1 MTKRFLA
8 AFFLSVTGTIAAV
21 AEPLVHLD
29 GDSSYALGIV
39 IGSQMEQLGI
49 GYDEQSF
56 SGGFYR
62 HMTGANTLSID
73 EAIAR
78 VSSAFSLGSVEN
90 ASTLDGDTSY
100 ALGVAIA
107 NQLTDDG
114 VTIGFNVEQFANGL
128 ASIRSGSSVIAV
140 DEAVEKVEGIIAA
153 ASETAAKENLEKSEE
168 FMTANAKKSG
178 VSTTDS
184 GLQYAVVL
192 TGGGK
197 RPTEDSIVTVN
208 YEGRLI
214 DGTVFD
220 SSYERGEPAE
230 FPLADVIQG
239 WTEGIQLM
247 NVGSKFT
254 FFIPPNLGYGDM
266 AGIPIPPNS
275 VLIFDVELL
284 KIETEEN
291 AD

>member
-1 MTKRFLA
+1 MTKRFFTA
-8 AFFLSVTGTIAAV
+8 IFLSITGVVVCA
-21 AEPLVHLD
+21 AEPLVTLD
-29 GDSSYALGIV
+29 GDASYALGVV

-49 GYDEQSF
+49 GFNEQSF
-56 SGGFYR
+56 SSGFYE
-62 HMTGANTLSID
+62 HMNGNSTLSID
-73 EAIAR
+73 EAIAL
-78 VSSAFSLGSVEN
+78 VSAAFAPGSLESASSLGSD
-90 ASTLDGDTSY
+90 ASY

-114 VTIGFNVEQFANGL
+114 VTLGFDSEQFSNGL
-128 ASIRSGSSVIAV
+128 TSIRSGSSVIAV
-140 DEAVEKVEGIIAA
+140 NEAVEKVEGLIAA
-153 ASETAAKENLEKSEE
+153 ASEIAAKENLEKSEE
-168 FMTANAKKSG
+168 FMTTNAKKSG
-178 VSTTDS
+178 VATTDS

-192 TGGGK
+192 KGGGEQPK
-197 RPTEDSIVTVN
+197 ETSIVTVN

-220 SSYERGEPAE
+220 SSYERGEPAQ
-230 FPLADVIQG
+230 FPLAEVIQG

-247 NVGSKFT
+247 RVGSKFT

-284 KIETEEN
+284 KIEN
-291 AD
+291 

>member
-1 MTKRFLA
+1 MTKRFFTA
-8 AFFLSVTGTIAAV
+8 IFLSIMGVILFA
-21 AEPLVHLD
+21 AEPLVTLD
-29 GDSSYALGIV
+29 GDASYALGVV

-49 GYDEQSF
+49 GFDEQRF
-56 SGGFYR
+56 SSGFYE
-62 HMTGANTLSID
+62 HMGGSSTLGVD
-73 EAIAR
+73 EAIAL
-78 VSSAFSLGSVEN
+78 VSAAFAPGSLESASSLGSD
-90 ASTLDGDTSY
+90 ASY

-114 VTIGFNVEQFANGL
+114 VVISFNNEQFSNGL
-128 ASIRSGSSVIAV
+128 ISVRSGSSVIAV
-140 DEAVEKVEGIIAA
+140 NEAVEKVEGIIAA

-168 FMTANAKKSG
+168 FMVANAKKSG
-178 VSTTDS
+178 VATTDS

-192 TGGGK
+192 KGGGD
-197 RPTEDSIVTVN
+197 RPNGDSTVTVN

-220 SSYERGEPAE
+220 SSYERGEPAQ
-230 FPLADVIQG
+230 FPLAEVIQG

-284 KIETEEN
+284 KIEN
-291 AD
+291 